1 MSSRLFVYGECVLP
15 ITILMIINYTGHY
28 LLMTI
33 GIECTSSDYL

>member
-1 MSSRLFVYGECVLP
+1 
-15 ITILMIINYTGHY
+15 MIINYTGHY